1 MFVTNLLEWHISFT
15 CRKGIAK
22 KFELTNIL
30 LTIFYKIFQF
40 SGKLLIYNKKET
52 APELTD
58 AVSFL

>member
-1 MFVTNLLEWHISFT
+1 M
-15 CRKGIAK
+15 
-22 KFELTNIL
+22 FELANIL
-30 LTIFYKIFQF
+30 LIIFYKIFQF

>member
-1 MFVTNLLEWHISFT
+1 MAYFFYMSQ
-15 CRKGIAK
+15 RYSK

-40 SGKLLIYNKKET
+40 SGKLLIDNKKET
-52 APELTD
+52 APEFTD